1 MEGKP
6 SQKSRRPM
14 NPRTVDQPRTNTFW
28 GDFWIQDKQLPS
40 KAEFQAMAEAKIE
53 IVKNTGIPINH
64 TWERM
69 NFDWANRLNQ
79 AAKLFAQAWLHS
91 YEIYGREREVL
102 KSIDMTKAQV
112 ADLIRKSQ
120 LCMTYKNLSRNGKDA
135 SRFFET
141 LASMNAVTLMLYR
154 PKEASILNT
163 TQFWDRM
170 RHLGNKFDRSKSWA
184 NLKGSEAD
192 YNMILANMM
201 IVVPTLVQAVKWP
214 QALNSNSFTKNT
226 VLLPYYD
233 ESSQFKDAMK
243 FACEEVKIRVIDEDW
258 QKSDAI
264 DVAIGAQG
272 LMTPFTRIYT
282 FYANVSRLMAEI
294 ERHAD
299 LDKLRNKRQAP
310 SKSKTLVDL
319 MYDDDSS
326 AKTVYGQEWELY
338 PFTPPHDDAG
348 FSESIPTQIKKHN
361 DWLEDPNN
369 NERPTFQN
377 KVVNEFADA
386 YTKMYMKVQEQQL
399 QNTIQ
404 AKKIDREHLVIGL
417 NQQHPDNTDQEFRK
431 RIETQ
436 NLGKFGGLNIKQF
449 SELRK
454 EVCTEIDSDKEN

>member
-1 MEGKP
+1 
-6 SQKSRRPM
+6 
-14 NPRTVDQPRTNTFW
+14 
-28 GDFWIQDKQLPS
+28 
-40 KAEFQAMAEAKIE
+40 
-53 IVKNTGIPINH
+53 
-64 TWERM
+64 
-69 NFDWANRLNQ
+69 
-79 AAKLFAQAWLHS
+79 
-91 YEIYGREREVL
+91 
-102 KSIDMTKAQV
+102 
-112 ADLIRKSQ
+112 
-120 LCMTYKNLSRNGKDA
+120 MTYKNISRNGKDA

-154 PKEASILNT
+154 PKEAGILNT

-184 NLKGSEAD
+184 NLNEGEAD

-201 IVVPTLVQAVKWP
+201 IVVPTLVQAIKWP

-226 VLLPYYD
+226 VIQPFYD

-282 FYANVSRLMAEI
+282 LFASVSRLMSEI

-310 SKSKTLVDL
+310 AKSKTLVDL
-319 MYDDDSS
+319 LYDDSNS
-326 AKTVYGQEWELY
+326 KTVYEQEWELY
-338 PFTPPHDDAG
+338 PFTPPQNDGAG
-348 FSESIPTQIKKHN
+348 FSENIPKQIKKHN
-361 DWLEDPNN
+361 DWLEDPSN
-369 NERPTFQN
+369 NERPIFKN

-404 AKKIDREHLVIGL
+404 TKKIDKEYQSIGL
-417 NQQHPDNTDQEFRK
+417 DQRFSDNNDHEFRK

-436 NLGKFGGLNIKQF
+436 NLEKFGGLNIKRF

-454 EVCTEIDSDKEN
+454 EVCTEEDSDKENDGF